1 MSKRIKQIMASVDAK
16 LGVPQ
21 AKKAKESKKVAET
34 EFKLSAPQARIV
46 FIAGDFNQWNPSS
59 HSLKA
64 DANGTWRISFGL
76 NPGRY
81 EYRFIV
87 DGEWQNDSGCSS
99 FVENPFGTSNSLKIV
114 E

>member
-1 MSKRIKQIMASVDAK
+1 MSAK
-16 LGVPQ
+16 
-21 AKKAKESKKVAET
+21 SKKKTMGSKQVRKT
-34 EFKLSAPQARIV
+34 EFKLSAPQAESV

-59 HSLKA
+59 HPLKA
-64 DANGTWRISFGL
+64 DANGTWRISLGL

-81 EYRFIV
+81 EYRFFV
-87 DGEWQNDSGCSS
+87 DREWQNDPNCSS

>member
-1 MSKRIKQIMASVDAK
+1 MSAK
-16 LGVPQ
+16 L
-21 AKKAKESKKVAET
+21 KKKTMGSKQVRKT
-34 EFKLSAPQARIV
+34 EFKLSAPQAESV

-59 HSLKA
+59 HPLKA
-64 DANGTWRISFGL
+64 DANGTWRISLGL

-81 EYRFIV
+81 EYRFFV
-87 DGEWQNDSGCSS
+87 NSEWQNDPNCSS

>member
-1 MSKRIKQIMASVDAK
+1 MLAKSK
-16 LGVPQ
+16 
-21 AKKAKESKKVAET
+21 KKAKGSKKVRET
-34 EFKLSAPQARIV
+34 EFKLSAPQAQSA

-59 HSLKA
+59 HPLKA

-87 DGEWQNDSGCSS
+87 DGEWQNDPACSS

>member
-1 MSKRIKQIMASVDAK
+1 MASANAK
-16 LGVPQ
+16 LDVLQ
-21 AKKAKESKKVAET
+21 AKKAKRSKKVYET
-34 EFKLSAPQARIV
+34 EFKLSAPQAQSV
-46 FIAGDFNQWNPSS
+46 FIAGDFNQWSLTS
-59 HSLKA
+59 HPLKA

-87 DGEWQNDSGCSS
+87 DGEWQNDPACSS